1 MRVVLVVT
9 RGLFRGGLVS
19 LLREEGHEVVGL
31 ARDGFEAVELSRR
44 LRPDLVL
51 LDIDSPR
58 LRGLEATRT
67 IKAQFPDIKVVLLT
81 SAAEGGELLETLRDG
96 IEGYVL
102 KEMPEGGLTRLLSSI
117 ANGCEPLALQPQ
129 PRRSA
134 GSELHPEEAR

>member
-19 LLREEGHEVVGL
+19 LLREEGHEVVGV

-51 LDIDSPR
+51 LDIDSPQ
-58 LRGLEATRT
+58 LRGLEATRA
-67 IKAQFPDIKVVLLT
+67 IKAQFPEVKIVLLT
-81 SAAEGGELLETLRDG
+81 SAAEGGELIETLRDG
-96 IEGYVL
+96 IEGYAL
-102 KEMPEGGLTRLLSSI
+102 KEMPEDDLARLLGGI
-117 ANGCEPLALQPQ
+117 ANGCEPLALQPR

-134 GSELHPEEAR
+134 GAELHPMEA